1 MTLGI
6 PRHDPTRYV
15 MLIASLPHHGRL
27 FAAKQ
32 TPLSRTRLERRLR
45 MMHAED
51 RALLDAVESVVAWH
65 GLPGDATDADV
76 VQRGQEVLDSLAAA
90 GLDTLW
96 TALRNRLELRT
107 LVAALRRRHRGAPPP
122 GPDEVWGI
130 GRFLRRIR
138 ENWET
143 RDFGL
148 GVPFPWVG
156 QAQDHLDNDE
166 PLALQKLLIGRAWQD
181 LGRLSLGHDFDVTAV
196 IIYVLRWEII
206 DRWTRLDG
214 AAAQQRFDALLAQ
227 GMGDWGA
234 VFERDAA

>member
-1 MTLGI
+1 MTFGLI
-6 PRHDPTRYV
+6 RHDPTRYV

-32 TPLSRTRLERRLR
+32 TPLSRVRLERRLG
-45 MMHAED
+45 MMRAED
-51 RALLDAVESVVAWH
+51 RAVLDAVVSVIAWH

-76 VQRGQEVLDSLAAA
+76 IERGRAVLDRLEEA
-90 GLDTLW
+90 GLATLW
-96 TALRNRLELRT
+96 AALRNRLELRT
-107 LVAALRRRHRGAPPP
+107 LVAALRRRQRGEAAPA
-122 GPDEVWGI
+122 PDEAWGA
-130 GRFLRRIR
+130 GRYLRRIR

-166 PLALQKLLIGRAWQD
+166 PLALEKLLLGQAWQD
-181 LGRLSLGHDFDVTAV
+181 LGRLSLGHHFDVTAV

-206 DRWTRLDG
+206 DRWTRIDG
-214 AAAQQRFDALLAQ
+214 AAAQQRFDALLAD
-227 GMGDWGA
+227 GLGDWDALFG
-234 VFERDAA
+234 RDAA